1 VNLVDELHAITAAL
15 EGDGIPYAVCG
26 GVAVTIHGATRTT
39 KDIDLLVRR
48 ADVPRILELLRGLG
62 YLFAALPMT
71 FDAGTARER
80 HVQRVTKIEGDHHL
94 VVDLMLDEAALA
106 GFLAD
111 QIDVELPEGRLRV
124 VSRAGLLAMKRMAAR
139 PQDDADIERLEAGDG
154 D

>member
-1 VNLVDELHAITAAL
+1 VNLVDELHAVTAAL
-15 EGDGIPYAVCG
+15 ESDGIPYAVCG

-48 ADVPRILELLRGLG
+48 EDVPRILEILRGLG

-111 QIDVELPEGRLRV
+111 HIDVELPEGRLRV

-139 PQDDADIERLEAGDG
+139 PQDDADVERLEAGDG